1 MSDDLA
7 DLRFALERALG
18 HAEDA
23 AAILAPFSQLGGPP
37 PDELAQAAV
46 DVAGELDGF
55 AGAIEL
61 ALARG
66 GRKAFPALP
75 WELMA
80 RVGADVL
87 AFDDEG
93 RAGLDPEAA
102 AHAGGELL
110 PPFVAAIRRA
120 LAEPPRPPTPAPSR
134 PRSHPPQPRG
144 RRRR

>member
-1 MSDDLA
+1 MSDDSA
-7 DLRFALERALG
+7 DILFALERALG

-23 AAILAPFSQLGGPP
+23 VAILAPFGKLDGPP

-66 GRKAFPALP
+66 AGRAYPGLP

-80 RVGADVL
+80 GVGADVL

-102 AHAGGELL
+102 AHAGSELL

-120 LAEPPRPPTPAPSR
+120 LAESPRPLTPGPSR
-134 PRSHPPQPRG
+134 PRSRPPQPPG

>member
-1 MSDDLA
+1 M
-7 DLRFALERALG
+7 
-18 HAEDA
+18 
-23 AAILAPFSQLGGPP
+23 AILAPFSRLEGPP

-66 GRKAFPALP
+66 GRKAFPGLP

-80 RVGADVL
+80 SVGADVL
-87 AFDDEG
+87 TFDDEG

-102 AHAGGELL
+102 AHAGSELL
-110 PPFVAAIRRA
+110 PPFAAAIRRA
-120 LAEPPRPPTPAPSR
+120 LSEPPRPPTPAPSR
-134 PRSHPPQPRG
+134 PRSHPPKPPG

>member
-1 MSDDLA
+1 MKHDPA

-23 AAILAPFSQLGGPP
+23 VAILAPFSQLDGPP

-66 GRKAFPALP
+66 GGSAYPGLP

-80 RVGADVL
+80 GVGADVL

-102 AHAGGELL
+102 ARAGGELL

-120 LAEPPRPPTPAPSR
+120 LAESPRSLTPGPTR
-134 PRSHPPQPRG
+134 PRSHPPKPPG

>member
-18 HAEDA
+18 HAEEA
-23 AAILAPFSQLGGPP
+23 IAILAPFNNLDGPP

-66 GRKAFPALP
+66 GGRAYPGLP

-80 RVGADVL
+80 RAGADAL

-102 AHAGGELL
+102 AHAVGELL

-120 LAEPPRPPTPAPSR
+120 LSEPPRPLTPGPSR
-134 PRSHPPQPRG
+134 PRSRPQRRPG